1 MMGTEV
7 LDKGKQKIAE
17 QPIGIRFSLFIGFLL
32 IVLLLFLIFPQ
43 TFIVVTIIAPIA
55 LALGIAIIYTMA
67 RILIGLITITICIT
81 AFVLFFIGLSS
92 LLF

>member
-1 MMGTEV
+1 MVGTEV

-17 QPIGIRFSLFIGFLL
+17 QPLGIRFSLLIGFLL

-43 TFIVVTIIAPIA
+43 TFIVITIIAPIA
-55 LALGIAIIYTMA
+55 LALGIAIVYTMA

-81 AFVLFFIGLSS
+81 AFVLLFIGLSN